1 MSYLNND
8 YTKQSRNEIIQKR
21 KKIVSDYISFAVCKR
36 WKDKRVMEKGQPT
49 EVEHEGLE
57 DRQHLGTAP
66 QTDGC

>member
-1 MSYLNND
+1 MINN
-8 YTKQSRNEIIQKR
+8 
-21 KKIVSDYISFAVCKR
+21 KKKCLTTLVLRCVKGG
-36 WKDKRVMEKGQPT
+36 KNKRVMEKGQPT